1 MNKELIEDYIKNQI
15 KTMATE
21 NNVDKDTL
29 LVLRRVLAKCNT
41 FADIIDYREEIP
53 ACDITGLDGYK
64 LFDWWRALD
73 ILKCA
78 KVTEEV
84 LPETIDAVALHYNN
98 EAINYSLNRVLNFTT
113 EDPEY
118 PSLCVIVACQMK
130 DAVLL
135 GFTYNSKKVLK
146 SFINR
151 IDSQRIPWIL
161 RREKVKLLPE
171 DVAYKYDF
179 VKLPVKTQR
188 IFAGY
193 VASKMTVETLTY
205 DGPYGKCT
213 YSNRYIEER
222 VDEYGKPALYQIYD
236 YYGYVSGDYDLT
248 HMHLGGLRLCR
259 SFAMHELLC
268 NDLTYSGCIRPI
280 NLEGFDDEAIE
291 LFERMSKQKPDNWDI
306 LVYLRDNSHGELD
319 KLPRASVLDC
329 KSKEEADELLALIPE

>member
-1 MNKELIEDYIKNQI
+1 MHKELIEDYIKNQI

-29 LVLRRVLAKCNT
+29 LALRKVLAKCNT

-78 KVTEEV
+78 KITEEV
-84 LPETIDAVALHYNN
+84 LPETIDAVALNYNH

-118 PSLCVIVACQMK
+118 PNLCVIVACQMK
-130 DAVLL
+130 DAVLF

-146 SFINR
+146 SFVKQ
-151 IDSQRIPWIL
+151 IDSQRVPWIL

-171 DVAYKYDF
+171 DAEYKYDL

-205 DGPYGKCT
+205 DGPYGNCT

-222 VDEYGKPALYQIYD
+222 TDEYGKPALYQISED
-236 YYGYVSGDYDLT
+236 YGSVNGEYDLE
-248 HMHLGGLRLCR
+248 HMHLGDLSLAR
-259 SFAMHELLC
+259 SFTMPELLC
-268 NDLTYSGCIRPI
+268 YDLAYSSCIKPI
-280 NLEGFDDEAIE
+280 NLINFSDESKA
-291 LFERMSKQKPDNWDI
+291 LFERMSKHKPDNYEI
-306 LVYLRDNSHGELD
+306 LAYIRDNANGQLD
-319 KLPRASVLDC
+319 KLPGAAVLNC
-329 KSKEEADELLALIPE
+329 QTKEEADELLALLN